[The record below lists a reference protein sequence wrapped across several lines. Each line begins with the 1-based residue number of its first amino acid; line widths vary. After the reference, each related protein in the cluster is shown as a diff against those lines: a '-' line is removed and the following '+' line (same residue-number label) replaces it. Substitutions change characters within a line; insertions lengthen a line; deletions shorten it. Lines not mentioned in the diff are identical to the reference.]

1 MTSNEVAAMLDPRG
15 LDHATAAL
23 RRVRSAEV
31 PHAITGSVAA
41 RAFLPLDMVP
51 VTPLTTLVV
60 HTPQPAELIGKLDL
74 RRVERGAN
82 VLVVQPFD
90 DVLLERTRGVN
101 GLRCAA
107 PAQVVAD
114 LLTGPGRSS
123 EEADQL
129 IRVFA
134 LTDQGWNS

>member
-1 MTSNEVAAMLDPRG
+1 MTSNEFVAMLDPRG

-23 RRVRSAEV
+23 RRLRSADV
-31 PHAITGSVAA
+31 PHAITGSAAA
-41 RAFLPLDMVP
+41 RAFLPVGMVP
-51 VTPLTTLVV
+51 VTPLTTLIV
-60 HTPQPAELIGKLDL
+60 HTPQPSELIQAVGLH
-74 RRVERGAN
+74 RVERGAN

-90 DVLLERTRGVN
+90 NVLLERTKPVN

-129 IRVFA
+129 IRVLA
-134 LTDQGWNS
+134 LTDQGWTS